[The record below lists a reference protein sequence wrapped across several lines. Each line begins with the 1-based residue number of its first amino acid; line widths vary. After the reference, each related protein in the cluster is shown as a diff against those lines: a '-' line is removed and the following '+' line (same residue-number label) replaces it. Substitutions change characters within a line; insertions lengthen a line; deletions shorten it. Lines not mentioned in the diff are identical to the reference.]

1 MEQDKLIE
9 ALVKALGTMVET
21 PEYQS
26 DPNNIGQKVIVGMV
40 RKPIL
45 ENKAREVVID
55 CLVNFIA
62 DVTKTSP
69 VYKMKEDVDYSI
81 PKLGHLDTRL
91 DMKTGETQYLVDGEV
106 VMVTPSES
114 TQALTWQAD
123 NK

>member
-45 ENKAREVVID
+45 EGTSRDRVID
-55 CLVNFIA
+55 CLVTYVEQVCKPMEQFKNYSAPSIVLG
-62 DVTKTSP
+62 DGGEKIHTSP
-69 VYKMKEDVDYSI
+69 VNLESD
-81 PKLGHLDTRL
+81 GT
-91 DMKTGETQYLVDGEV
+91 YLVV
-106 VMVTPSES
+106 PKIK
-114 TQALTWQAD
+114 
-123 NK
+123 N